1 MSAEGRRPLLLM
13 LTLAMLW
20 LCGSPSIAGSLQ
32 VSTTTLDV
40 AAPGAATSLVLRNV
54 GSEPT
59 NAQIR
64 VLKWSQK
71 DGVETLTATGEVVA
85 SPPFAA
91 IAPGREYTVRVVRV
105 TKTPLREEESYRLL
119 IDELP
124 SAGKGSTLGVNFV
137 VRYSIPVFFGPAL
150 RTSTAVSWR
159 AEAGHGRLRLTA
171 INTGSKRIRLAALN
185 IRGPDG
191 TNIVRQDGLVGYVLG
206 RSSMNWTFPV
216 PSARNLRGSA
226 SVVVTSDGGP
236 IHAQIPLSLLP

>member
-1 MSAEGRRPLLLM
+1 MSTEGCQPLRLM

-32 VSTTTLDV
+32 VSTTILDV
-40 AAPGAATSLVLRNV
+40 AAPGAATSLQLRNL
-54 GSEPT
+54 SPKPS

-71 DGVETLTATGEVVA
+71 DGVEALIATDEVVA

-91 IAPGREYTVRVVRV
+91 IAPGQDYTVRVVRV
-105 TKTPLREEESYRLL
+105 AKTPAREEESYRLL

-124 SAGKGSTLGVNFV
+124 DAGKGATLGVKFV
-137 VRYSIPVFFGPAL
+137 VRYSIPVFFGPEQ
-150 RTSTAVSWR
+150 RTSIAVSWR
-159 AEAGHGRLRLTA
+159 AEAGRGQLRLTA
-171 INTGSKRIRLAALN
+171 INTGSKRIRLSALN

-191 TNIVRQDGLVGYVLG
+191 NNIARQDGLVGYVLG
-206 RSSMNWTFPV
+206 RSSMSWTFPV
-216 PSARNLRGSA
+216 PSGRNLSGSA

-236 IHAQIPLSLLP
+236 IHAQLPLARLR